1 MTNHTLPLRFE
12 HDGTIVLGAMVRTL
26 GAFPSGWRYP
36 GAHRDPAADPKALKR
51 VGRAA
56 EKAGLDYIFL
66 GDWLSTDTDL
76 EFSDPHLLS
85 RVDPMSTAAFLAA
98 FTHHIGII
106 GTVSTVHSEPYAVAR
121 AAASIDRLSGGR
133 FALNLTLTTDPRGE
147 ANFGRAGVTPE
158 FDRFDV
164 AKEFVAVLRGLW
176 DTWDDDAFTRD
187 ASGGSLINRE
197 LISSLNH
204 IGQSYAVAGPLN
216 VQRPVQG
223 HVPIMHSGTSHRA
236 QEFAAEFAD
245 IYLVAPADQAEA
257 VRLYDTTKR
266 RAVSFGR
273 RAADLT
279 IIAPILPIIGVTRT
293 AAHAV
298 YDRLVEL
305 FQVHDGSAT
314 AEKLDLPANRNV
326 QTLLRIVGLPLTMR
340 SFDESVSASTAAR
353 FNRLGDRLIN
363 LVTERS
369 GRTVG
374 GTRPVTYRHL
384 LVAHLIRS
392 PIIVG
397 DAVDI
402 ADYIEC
408 WYRAGAV
415 DGFSVLSAFLHEQFE
430 LFASLVVPELRRR
443 GLVREAYTTTTLRGH
458 LGSSVPARRVPS
470 DHLIA

>member
-1 MTNHTLPLRFE
+1 MTIHTLPRRSE
-12 HDGTIVLGAMVRTL
+12 HDGHIVLGAMVRTL

-36 GAHRDPAADPKALKR
+36 GAHRDPAADPKALKW

-98 FTHHIGII
+98 FTRQIGII

-121 AAASIDRLSGGR
+121 AAASIDHLSGGR
-133 FALNLTLTTDPRGE
+133 FALNLTVTTDPRSE
-147 ANFGRAGVTPE
+147 ANFGRAGDAPD

-164 AKEFVAVLRGLW
+164 AAEFVQVLRGLW
-176 DTWDDDAFTRD
+176 DTWDDGAFTRD

-197 LISSLNH
+197 LVSSLNH

-216 VQRPVQG
+216 VQRPDQG

-245 IYLVAPADQAEA
+245 HYLVTPATLAEA
-257 VRLYDTTKR
+257 VPLYQKTKR
-266 RAVSFGR
+266 RAQSFGR
-273 RAADLT
+273 READLT
-279 IIAPILPIIGVTRT
+279 IVTPILPITGATRT
-293 AAHAV
+293 AAYAV
-298 YDRLVEL
+298 YDQLVEL
-305 FQVHDGSAT
+305 FQVSDTSPASA
-314 AEKLDLPANRNV
+314 KLELPANRSI
-326 QTLLRIVGLPLTMR
+326 QALLRSVGLPLTSR
-340 SFDESVSASTAAR
+340 AFDDSVTANTAAR
-353 FNRLGDRLIN
+353 FNKLGARRIEV
-363 LVTERS
+363 VTERS
-369 GRTVG
+369 RRTIGGR
-374 GTRPVTYRHL
+374 RPVTYRHL

-402 ADYIEC
+402 ADYIES

-415 DGFSVLSAFLHEQFE
+415 DGFSILSAFLHEQFD

-458 LGSSVPARRVPS
+458 LGSNVPIRRVPS
-470 DHLIA
+470 LTPTV